1 LAQRDQPRSK
11 RLIQVKIEDPELLS
25 YHDEPLY
32 RDGSVVGR
40 ISSSMWSATQNRC
53 CAMAYVVHPDG
64 ETVSSEWL
72 AGASW
77 ETDIGGRRVPISV
90 SLRPWYRAGA

>member
-1 LAQRDQPRSK
+1 
-11 RLIQVKIEDPELLS
+11 
-25 YHDEPLY
+25 
-32 RDGSVVGR
+32 
-40 ISSSMWSATQNRC
+40 
-53 CAMAYVVHPDG
+53 MAYVVHPDG

-72 AGASW
+72 AGAGW